1 MPPIRVL
8 QVMPAMDAGGME
20 TFVMNVYRTID
31 REKVQFDFL
40 YHYDKPCFFDDEIR
54 ALGGRIF
61 KLTVR
66 QDNNLPRY
74 LRELR
79 ALFAAHPEWRI
90 IHGHYS
96 GFGMFYNPAARRA
109 GIPVRCGHSH
119 NTAYERNFVG
129 RLDHFMSS
137 FFNIGLTD
145 RFACSEKA
153 GQMLFGKHPF
163 TVVPNGIDTARFA
176 ARDPQRRAL
185 LRGELGVT
193 DQEILFGHVGRFSD
207 QKNHPGLLK
216 IFAAV
221 RTRLPKAR
229 LVLLGGG
236 DPAYVEKMQA
246 LAAELGLGDS
256 VIFAGVRS
264 NIQSFYDAM
273 DAFLLP
279 SLFEGLPVVLVEAQ
293 TAGLPCFVA
302 DTVDKGAAFTDRVH
316 FLPLQDE
323 AAWANTIAGAS
334 LRRDPDARRKAV
346 EAQTEAQIKII
357 GAQGEAEALKIHK
370 QAEAEAYRMQA
381 TAEAE
386 EMRMK
391 GFTYQQQTARQ
402 VGMEAMQNG
411 LGGNGAAGG
420 LGDIA
425 GLGVALG
432 AMGSVVGITR
442 DALNPV
448 ADAAAQMG
456 RAVSDAMA
464 PGGWDCP
471 DCGQRDIPSNFCP
484 NCGKKRP
491 GQSTGW
497 DCPDCGQKGVIS
509 NFCPNCG
516 KKRPEQNAG
525 WDCPDCG
532 QKGIAS
538 NFCPNCGKKREG

>member
-1 MPPIRVL
+1 
-8 QVMPAMDAGGME
+8 
-20 TFVMNVYRTID
+20 
-31 REKVQFDFL
+31 
-40 YHYDKPCFFDDEIR
+40 
-54 ALGGRIF
+54 
-61 KLTVR
+61 
-66 QDNNLPRY
+66 
-74 LRELR
+74 LR

-137 FFNIGLTD
+137 FFNIALTD

-279 SLFEGLPVVLVEAQ
+279 SLFEGLPVVGMEAQ
-293 TAGLPCFVA
+293 ASGLPCVFSTGVTEEVLLRP
-302 DTVDKGAAFTDRVH
+302 DSCRIS
-316 FLPLQDE
+316 LEQPDE
-323 AAWANTIAGAS
+323 AWAAVLKDADRN
-334 LRRDPDARRKAV
+334 LPDR
-346 EAQTEAQIKII
+346 AQ
-357 GAQGEAEALKIHK
+357 
-370 QAEAEAYRMQA
+370 
-381 TAEAE
+381 
-386 EMRMK
+386 
-391 GFTYQQQTARQ
+391 
-402 VGMEAMQNG
+402 
-411 LGGNGAAGG
+411 
-420 LGDIA
+420 
-425 GLGVALG
+425 
-432 AMGSVVGITR
+432 
-442 DALNPV
+442 
-448 ADAAAQMG
+448 AAAQV
-456 RAVSDAMA
+456 RAA
-464 PGGWDCP
+464 GY
-471 DCGQRDIPSNFCP
+471 DIRQETLRLQQLYT
-484 NCGKKRP
+484 GLIAKR
-491 GQSTGW
+491 G
-497 DCPDCGQKGVIS
+497 
-509 NFCPNCG
+509 
-516 KKRPEQNAG
+516 A
-525 WDCPDCG
+525 
-532 QKGIAS
+532 AHA
-538 NFCPNCGKKREG
+538 